1 MRTAAASASSRSA
14 RPWARRRPPTTT
26 APPAGAQSRV
36 VEDQR
41 LLERIR
47 EVHAANYYAY
57 GYRRTWKALRR
68 AGEPVG
74 RDHVRRLMRAHGI
87 QGAKRRGKPWR
98 TTITDP
104 AARRS
109 PDRVE
114 RNFSASRPDALWVA
128 DFTYL
133 RCWEGMVFF
142 AFVID
147 VYSRRV
153 VGWQLAGDM
162 RTDLVLDALRMA
174 LSRRHAGADVELIHH
189 SDAGAQGGFQRSS
202 QRSMKE
208 VAMGRPRGWGAQQT
222 GRPVMRSPG
231 RPPVGRREH
240 RQRFWAA
247 IARGERSDVAG
258 VEAGVS
264 PVVGVRWFREAG
276 GMPPMSQAP
285 LSGRYLSFVERE
297 EIAVLRAGGCGVREV
312 ARRLGR
318 SPSTIS
324 RELRRNA
331 ATRSGRLEY
340 RATTAQWHAD
350 QRAKRPKPAKLAVNE
365 RLRGYVQERLVGRVQ
380 RPDGVV
386 LARRSA
392 VEARSRTS
400 LGTNPAPRARLVE
413 RAL

>member
-1 MRTAAASASSRSA
+1 VSRYIDAHRGRFGVEPICQTLGVSASAYYDRATGRRSE
-14 RPWARRRPPTTT
+14 
-26 APPAGAQSRV
+26 RV

-47 EVHAANYYAY
+47 EVHAANYFAY

-114 RNFSASRPDALWVA
+114 RNFTASRPDALWVA

-189 SDAGAQGGFQRSS
+189 SDAGAQYTSS
-202 QRSMKE
+202 AFGQLLDDHRVLGSI
-208 VAMGRPRGWGAQQT
+208 G
-222 GRPVMRSPG
+222 S
-231 RPPVGRREH
+231 VGDAYDNALAE
-240 RQRFWAA
+240 
-247 IARGERSDVAG
+247 
-258 VEAGVS
+258 
-264 PVVGVRWFREAG
+264 
-276 GMPPMSQAP
+276 
-285 LSGRYLSFVERE
+285 SFVDSFKTEL
-297 EIAVLRAGGCGVREV
+297 IA
-312 ARRLGR
+312 
-318 SPSTIS
+318 
-324 RELRRNA
+324 
-331 ATRSGRLEY
+331 
-340 RATTAQWHAD
+340 D
-350 QRAKRPKPAKLAVNE
+350 
-365 RLRGYVQERLVGRVQ
+365 RVW
-380 RPDGVV
+380 
-386 LARRSA
+386 
-392 VEARSRTS
+392 RSRTQ
-400 LGTNPAPRARLVE
+400 LELAIVEWVGWFNHTRLHQALDDRPPAEFEAQ
-413 RAL
+413 ALSRPADQTTPAAPALSHG